1 MLNYYSGLVKNYE
14 HFYDPEFL
22 GTDVLTAETAVYLDQ
37 TFGNANTLKG
47 NKILKVCVY
56 RTDFKCQ

>member
-1 MLNYYSGLVKNYE
+1 MNYE

-22 GTDVLTAETAVYLDQ
+22 GTEVLTAETAVYLDQ

-47 NKILKVCVY
+47 NKILKGCVY